1 MFQSQTGLEIAVG
14 TYGDFSL
21 TAGGAWTY
29 TLDDTTGDARGD
41 ATNALAAGQERIDAF
56 TVTAEDGTEDG
67 TEATVTITVTG
78 ANDAP
83 TATVDDAIRSVPQ
96 NAMVTLVGRGVDPDT
111 DEQDALLYAW
121 TQTGTPVVALTD
133 AATDTA
139 TFTAPTVT
147 ADTRLTFELT
157 VTDPQNASDTATVMV
172 TVEAGNTAATIS
184 GMLTGEITETRSRTR
199 SRAC

>member
-96 NAMVTLVGRGVDPDT
+96 NAMVTLSAVGSTRIPMSRMPALRLDADRHARGRAHRCGHRHGHLHRAYGNRGHAPDVRVD
-111 DEQDALLYAW
+111 
-121 TQTGTPVVALTD
+121 
-133 AATDTA
+133 
-139 TFTAPTVT
+139 
-147 ADTRLTFELT
+147 
-157 VTDPQNASDTATVMV
+157 
-172 TVEAGNTAATIS
+172 
-184 GMLTGEITETRSRTR
+184 
-199 SRAC
+199 CH